1 MASLS
6 SAIASAGAMRK
17 TLTSSSPTPASES
30 SSRTHTVM
38 SMLSECTN
46 QCMTELGLYPGM
58 KQDMEKLS
66 VEINA
71 LRTENTNIRAENAA
85 LKNSY
90 AAMQT
95 NNQKLW
101 QDNEVLDRSLK
112 RVSLERDFY
121 KERADRMQNLL
132 STNPQTLEG
141 RCHEYQ
147 QQLERLRRQYAVLTS
162 TAERLVNDGLAIGV
176 LVKSEPTPDDTS
188 FNVHF
193 KAPTLNAVQAPAI
206 QLTMPVNGTPTA
218 QVSQIPPFHQQPA
231 YTGNKNQQSAPP
243 GLMHHHPAS
252 SATHIPPQMA
262 TQSQSLPHRVPSL
275 RLNATTSVDQRR
287 SSLPT
292 ISPIERIAVSTSTSA
307 PTLHPVLSNTQH
319 SVRGHTQITRPYPHP
334 QSQLRSQTSPISPMT
349 QYPSA
354 QTQPS
359 ISSPHPHHQGQ
370 MSSQTRTSP
379 LDNQLSHSMNSQ
391 NRSLPSNS
399 QMMQAS
405 PSTPSALYMPISGVQ
420 PNPYPQ
426 AAHSPVLPQP
436 SFTSSMGPPNLV
448 HSAPASVTSFKKES
462 ISIPS
467 QELQSSD
474 KKFVQGPPPPTPPQ
488 SDKSLSPEQD
498 SCPTLSPPILPRE
511 PLKRSSID
519 EDLPASPSK
528 RARFDTNAEED
539 KVASSQSVI
548 SALADAPMSQS
559 ENSLDQGAQAIEP
572 MTSDVIMKVEV
583 ATAKVEDE
591 TAKVED
597 ETAKVEDETAKVE
610 DETTSDPPTSITAAN
625 SSMENCAPSKDLA
638 SKSDHAVEGNS
649 QKDDNTEAAKS
660 EDEDDEAEDEEG
672 CTESEA
678 LEELLKS
685 EGSMNICNLC
695 RARRVR
701 YPHQYTDDVIFDSH
715 TPTSVLVSHFTT
727 IHPSVWNRL
736 RGTSV

>member
-1 MASLS
+1 
-6 SAIASAGAMRK
+6 
-17 TLTSSSPTPASES
+17 
-30 SSRTHTVM
+30 
-38 SMLSECTN
+38 
-46 QCMTELGLYPGM
+46 
-58 KQDMEKLS
+58 
-66 VEINA
+66 
-71 LRTENTNIRAENAA
+71 
-85 LKNSY
+85 
-90 AAMQT
+90 
-95 NNQKLW
+95 
-101 QDNEVLDRSLK
+101 
-112 RVSLERDFY
+112 
-121 KERADRMQNLL
+121 
-132 STNPQTLEG
+132 
-141 RCHEYQ
+141 
-147 QQLERLRRQYAVLTS
+147 
-162 TAERLVNDGLAIGV
+162 
-176 LVKSEPTPDDTS
+176 
-188 FNVHF
+188 
-193 KAPTLNAVQAPAI
+193 
-206 QLTMPVNGTPTA
+206 MPVNGTPTA

-243 GLMHHHPAS
+243 GPMHHHPAS

-287 SSLPT
+287 LSLPT

-307 PTLHPVLSNTQH
+307 PTLHSVLSNTQH

-370 MSSQTRTSP
+370 MSSQSRTSP
-379 LDNQLSHSMNSQ
+379 LDNQSSHSMNSQ
-391 NRSLPSNS
+391 NRSLPSNG

-405 PSTPSALYMPISGVQ
+405 PSTLSALYMPISGVQ
-420 PNPYPQ
+420 ANSYPQ
-426 AAHSPVLPQP
+426 VAHSPVLPQP
-436 SFTSSMGPPNLV
+436 SFTSPMGPPDLV

-462 ISIPS
+462 ISMPS

-498 SCPTLSPPILPRE
+498 SCPTLSPPIFVRE

-528 RARFDTNAEED
+528 RARFDTNTEED
-539 KVASSQSVI
+539 KLASGQSVI
-548 SALADAPMSQS
+548 SALANAPMDQGA
-559 ENSLDQGAQAIEP
+559 NSLDQGAQAIEP
-572 MTSDVIMKVEV
+572 MASDVIMKV

-597 ETAKVEDETAKVE
+597 ETAQVEVE
-610 DETTSDPPTSITAAN
+610 DETTSDSPASITAAN
-625 SSMENCAPSKDLA
+625 SSMENGAPSKDLH

-715 TPTSVLVSHFTT
+715 TPPQYLSATSPPYIHQYGIVFEVPRYELQLLLWLDFFSCIHSLLYRSVTHRASHSQCLVHFA
-727 IHPSVWNRL
+727 
-736 RGTSV
+736 